1 MKLKDIAEQLEKAAN
16 AFEDVANTVE
26 SIAVKES

>member
-1 MKLKDIAEQLEKAAN
+1 LKLKDVIEQLELAADS
-16 AFEDVANTVE
+16 FEHVANTVE